1 MNEFEKQYKKVRKLQ
16 KLEDEDFYKK
26 ELLEQYITK
35 LLYIWDNRKF
45 KTEYLNK
52 LEIIE
57 KKVYFSKK

>member
-16 KLEDEDFYKK
+16 KLEDENFYKK

>member
-1 MNEFEKQYKKVRKLQ
+1 MNLEKQYKKVRKLQ